1 MPLFLFN
8 YTDRRLHGIF
18 EAASLGQ
25 MSIDPYA
32 WSNEDS
38 LTTPFPAQVSNFL
51 TDCLVEWFKQLG
63 FLHSICLK

>member
-1 MPLFLFN
+1 MKNVKPGMPLFLFN

-38 LTTPFPAQVSNFL
+38 LTTPFPAQVSNF
-51 TDCLVEWFKQLG
+51 
-63 FLHSICLK
+63 